1 MLGKKCK
8 ICMDRKAN
16 LRLPSCTHALCH
28 KCWDKIAAPDIHAKC
43 PWCRQVQYR
52 SPKEKI
58 MREFVKLHPIV
69 QGLIIFGIWKLIV
82 R

>member
-1 MLGKKCK
+1 MSDSNECFFCAENTLEHTYECCKKQC
-8 ICMDRKAN
+8 CVN
-16 LRLPSCTHALCH
+16 CY
-28 KCWDKIAAPDIHAKC
+28 DKFYSINKKC

>member
-1 MLGKKCK
+1 
-8 ICMDRKAN
+8 MDRKAT

-28 KCWDKIAAPDIHAKC
+28 KCWNKIAAIDIHARC
-43 PWCRQVQYR
+43 PWCRRVQHR
-52 SPKEKI
+52 SLRDKI
-58 MREFVKLHPIV
+58 MWEFAKLHPIA